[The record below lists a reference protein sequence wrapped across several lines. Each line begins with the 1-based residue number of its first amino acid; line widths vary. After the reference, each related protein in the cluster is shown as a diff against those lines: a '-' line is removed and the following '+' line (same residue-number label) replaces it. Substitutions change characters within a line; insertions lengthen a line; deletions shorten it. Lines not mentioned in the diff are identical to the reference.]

1 MTKSSKPFTI
11 LMADDDHEDCLLVQD
26 ALKEAH
32 FDCDLRFVRDGEELC
47 EYLYRR
53 GRYAETRDVPRDI
66 PRPDLILL
74 DLKMPRRGGREVIE
88 ELKSDPKLASIPIV
102 VLTTSMAEDDLVGSY
117 EMGVNSYI
125 AKPATFRELVE
136 AMETL
141 KKYWFE
147 LVKLPPVT

>member
-1 MTKSSKPFTI
+1 MAKSPKPFTI
-11 LMADDDHEDCLLVQD
+11 LMADDDREDCLLVQD

-47 EYLYRR
+47 EYLHRR
-53 GRYAETRDVPRDI
+53 GRYAEASDV

-74 DLKMPRRGGREVIE
+74 DLKMPRKGGREVIG
-88 ELKSDPKLASIPIV
+88 ELKSDPQLARIPIV
-102 VLTTSMAEDDLVGSY
+102 ALTTSMAEDDIVGSY

-136 AMETL
+136 TMETL
-141 KKYWFE
+141 KRYWFE
-147 LVKLPPVT
+147 LVKLPTVT

>member
-1 MTKSSKPFTI
+1 MARFSRRFTI
-11 LMADDDHEDCLLVQD
+11 LMADDDREDCLLVED

-32 FDCDLRFVRDGEELC
+32 FDCDLRCVRDGEELC

-53 GRYAETRDVPRDI
+53 GAYAGVADV

-74 DLKMPRRGGREVIE
+74 DLKMPRKNGREVIA
-88 ELKSDPKLASIPIV
+88 ELKADKRFLQIPIV
-102 VLTTSMAEDDLVGSY
+102 ALTTSMAEDDIVGSY
-117 EMGVNSYI
+117 AMGVNSYI

-136 AMETL
+136 AMRTI
-141 KKYWFE
+141 KRYWVD